1 MERKCII
8 CPAFFEVKEK
18 GLVPTGG
25 GWSNHKIDGK
35 NVICCRPGRTIQ
47 KKKTM
52 DRFCYYCLATPKA
65 KKIGSKASWTGRTP
79 IWCPLGRE
87 VHTDDQEKA

>member
-1 MERKCII
+1 MERKCIN
-8 CPAFFEVKEK
+8 CPAFFEVKED

-25 GWSNHKIDGK
+25 GWTNHKIDDK

-47 KKKTM
+47 KKKPM

-79 IWCPLGRE
+79 TWCPLGRE
-87 VHTDDQEKA
+87 VHNGKET